1 MEISEVNPDG
11 NVYQLKDS
19 TARAGLAQIG
29 AQNVYSTTETET
41 GKKWI
46 DGKAIYRKVFTLSL
60 TIAADVVTLII
71 PLSSSPTIETMVH
84 LEGFEQ
90 VTTGGYVPM
99 NSFLER
105 LTYSKSESNNGISFE
120 SKIARNN
127 IPTTIIIEYTK
138 N

>member
-29 AQNVYSTTETET
+29 AQNVYSTTEVET

-46 DGKAIYRKVFTLSL
+46 DGKLIYRKVFTLSL
-60 TIAADVVTLII
+60 TITADDVTVII
-71 PLSSSPTIETMVH
+71 PISSLPTIETMVH
-84 LEGFEQ
+84 MEGFQQ

-105 LTYSKSESNNGISFE
+105 LTYSKTEARNGIAFE
-120 SKIARNN
+120 TKIARNN
-127 IPTTIIIEYTK
+127 VPVTIIIEYTK
-138 N
+138 A